1 MYESIESRKD
11 VDIFCVSP
19 REELFGLVI
28 LKRFLYST
36 LVISSYTVGGQFLI
50 ENEKNGLLFDNK
62 NPPELAKKII
72 TINQEQEK
80 YCDFTAMTYLKLTK
94 QFGQNNFAKE
104 IAKILQQ
111 IFK

>member
-36 LVISSYTVGGQFLI
+36 LVISSFTVGGQFLI
-50 ENEKNGLLFDNK
+50 ENEKNGLLF
-62 NPPELAKKII
+62 
-72 TINQEQEK
+72 
-80 YCDFTAMTYLKLTK
+80 YCDDL
-94 QFGQNNFAKE
+94 
-104 IAKILQQ
+104 
-111 IFK
+111 FKAYQAIRSK